1 MSMMSEVGLTAER
14 ELRRNL
20 RSAKGLAMGALFLLG
35 GTGGSLLYA
44 QLSRYAMDKMS
55 QGRTIPEE
63 TLREAKLEALKQ
75 AYPEAT
81 ASYLAD
87 CPSVLLLLFR
97 GTLLAIPLLT
107 LLAGF
112 DSVSGE
118 TQHRTMRYFAARAGR
133 PSIVLGKTLG
143 IWATVSGMLLILHL
157 AVWVIAL
164 MHKDGT
170 IGQLASWGPRLWFL
184 SLACA
189 ACYAGITTLFSALFR
204 TPAVALFVGV
214 AALAGMG
221 VLGLILSFLDNV
233 EQLTYILPGK
243 YDGLLMSHEPAKVL
257 GAVGA
262 LLAWAA
268 VTTGAASELVR
279 RRDL

>member
-1 MSMMSEVGLTAER
+1 MSMLSEVGLTAAR

-20 RSAKGLAMGALFLLG
+20 KSAKGLAMGTLFLLG

-44 QLSRYAMDKMS
+44 QVARYALDRMS
-55 QGRTIPEE
+55 QGQTIPDSA
-63 TLREAKLEALKQ
+63 LRELKLEALKQ
-75 AYPEAT
+75 TYPEAT
-81 ASYLAD
+81 ASYLVD
-87 CPSVLLLLFR
+87 CPSVLLLLFK

-118 TQHRTMRYFAARAGR
+118 TQHRTLRYFAARAGR
-133 PSIVLGKTLG
+133 PSLVLGKTLG
-143 IWATVSGMLLILHL
+143 IWATVSGMLLLLHL
-157 AVWVIAL
+157 AVWMIAL
-164 MHKDGT
+164 IHKDGT
-170 IGQLASWGPRLWFL
+170 VAQLAAWGPKLWLL

-221 VLGLILSFLDNV
+221 VLGLIFGFLD
-233 EQLTYILPGK
+233 EAEKLSYLLPGK
-243 YDGLLMSHEPAKVL
+243 YDGLLISHEPVKVL

-262 LLAWAA
+262 LAAWAA
-268 VTTGAASELVR
+268 LTTGVASELVR